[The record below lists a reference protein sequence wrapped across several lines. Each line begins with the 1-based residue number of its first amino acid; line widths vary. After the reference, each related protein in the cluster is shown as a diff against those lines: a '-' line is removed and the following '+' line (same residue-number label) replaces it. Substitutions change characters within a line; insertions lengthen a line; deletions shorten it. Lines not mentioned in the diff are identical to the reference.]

1 MRKISE
7 KLKYFSNSDKVIW
20 TISVALITVA
30 FVESGGRDVLN
41 YIVSLIGVTSLIF
54 CAKGNPTGPALMI
67 VFGLI
72 YGYISLSFAYY
83 GELITYVGMT
93 VPMSVWSLIAW
104 LKNPYKG
111 QRSQVTVNSKLS
123 KKDWLIMA
131 GLTIAV
137 TVAFYFILS
146 ALGTANIIPSTISVA
161 TSFAA
166 AYLTAK
172 RSPYYALF
180 YAMNDIVLIVLWS
193 LASVKDSGCISVVI
207 CFIVFLI
214 NDVYG
219 FISWNRMTNKQISEA
234 SEEADNKD
242 NE

>member
-54 CAKGNPTGPALMI
+54 CAKGNPMGPALMI

-193 LASVKDSGCISVVI
+193 LASVEDSGCISVVI

-219 FISWNRMTNKQISEA
+219 FISWNRMKNKQISET
-234 SEEADNKD
+234 SENADNKD

>member
-20 TISVALITVA
+20 TISVALITVV

-54 CAKGNPTGPALMI
+54 CAKGNPAGPALMI

-193 LASVKDSGCISVVI
+193 LASVEDSGCISVVI

-219 FISWNRMTNKQISEA
+219 FISWNRMKNKQISET